1 MGKNMSAG
9 TSKSKKIIVGTVI
22 ALVLVALGLLTW
34 LVGMPLIRFVADAER
49 FRAWIDAHALT
60 GRLVYLGL
68 VILQVVIAFI
78 PGEPL
83 EIAGGYA
90 FGAWEG
96 TFLCLLA
103 SFAGSMLVFF
113 LVRRYGMKLVG
124 VFFSP
129 EKLQSVRFLKTSTKK
144 DVLFLLIFMI
154 PGTPKDLLCY
164 FAGLTDMKPGQW
176 VLICS
181 FGRLPSLITST
192 VGGSALGSRSY
203 LFAAIVFAVTIA
215 ASIGGLLIYNRI
227 CKKHA
232 EKSAGNTQEGQDSHP
247 T

>member
-1 MGKNMSAG
+1 MSAG

-22 ALVLVALGLLTW
+22 ALVLAALGLLTW

-113 LVRRYGMKLVG
+113 LVRRYGMKLVS

-164 FAGLTDMKPGQW
+164 FAGLTDM
-176 VLICS
+176 
-181 FGRLPSLITST
+181 
-192 VGGSALGSRSY
+192 
-203 LFAAIVFAVTIA
+203 
-215 ASIGGLLIYNRI
+215 
-227 CKKHA
+227 
-232 EKSAGNTQEGQDSHP
+232 
-247 T
+247 